1 MSLNIQEQQKN
12 SAISMLNLNEYNDNL
27 SSSGNILYYSHDKIW
42 KILIYDSEGQNILAP
57 LLKVGNLR
65 HHGVTLNLNLHRQR
79 TTIPEVNA
87 VYLVDNKKENI
98 DKIVKDM
105 CNNMYGS
112 YYINFI
118 SYVCEENLGY
128 FANECVKNN
137 VASYVSKITDRYLK
151 FVSLSSSTFSLN
163 LPNCF
168 KILHANEDHMIQ
180 DVMDRITEGLIS
192 FLVTLG
198 IIPIIRVSSNSSYP
212 SKSIA
217 EKLHR
222 KIYELVNLRST
233 NNYIFNSKTVQRPVL
248 ILVDREVDLSVMLQ
262 HAWTYQALI
271 HDVFDIKLNKISL
284 RQADES
290 GTSTSNTGNV
300 TKDAPLKNY
309 DIDNVD
315 TFFSTNCNKPF
326 PEVANNISE
335 CLNEYNEKMKNLN
348 KNDKGGGL
356 SGGGG
361 VGSTIGGD
369 KITGG
374 LMSAMN
380 ILPEMTEHKRL
391 LDMHTNI
398 LTELIKNIKD
408 RELDKYY
415 ENEFDF
421 ESCNEKICI
430 QHMKDILTSPKGTPM
445 DKYRAFLCLYLAK
458 KNMNKQTVDT
468 FLQELKNMRIDISAI
483 YFINQM
489 EKLKTMNIHIHV
501 STPLTHSNTGTTAT
515 FKDQLNTYS
524 NIFIDKGI
532 NILQGAKSL
541 LPKRREIKITKLVET
556 LIENKPS
563 SLNDQFVYIDPK
575 TPPSDTTTGSNHAER
590 NYIKQDHV
598 KDYIIFV
605 IGGGNYIEVSALKDL
620 EEKMNKKII
629 YGTTDFVRP
638 ENFVQELNEIGHS
651 FSQ

>member
-79 TTIPEVNA
+79 SNIPEVNA
-87 VYLVDNKKENI
+87 VYLIDNNKENI

-128 FANECVKNN
+128 FANECVKYN
-137 VASYVSKITDRYLK
+137 VASHVSKITDRYLK

-163 LPNCF
+163 IPNCF
-168 KILHANEDHMIQ
+168 KIFHTNEDQVIK

-212 SKSIA
+212 SKTIA

-222 KIYELVNLRST
+222 KIYELVNMRST

-248 ILVDREVDLSVMLQ
+248 ILVDREVDLSVMVQ

-284 RQADES
+284 RQGGES
-290 GTSTSNTGNV
+290 GTGASHSGNITQNTSV
-300 TKDAPLKNY
+300 KNY
-309 DIDNVD
+309 DIDNGD

-348 KNDKGGGL
+348 KNDKGASP

-361 VGSTIGGD
+361 VGNSVGGD
-369 KITGG
+369 NITGG

-421 ESCNEKICI
+421 ESCNEKVCI
-430 QHMKDILTSPKGTPM
+430 QHMKDILTSSKGTSM

-458 KNMNKQTVDT
+458 KYMNKQALDT
-468 FLQELKNMRIDISAI
+468 FLQDLKNINIDISAI
-483 YFINQM
+483 YFINQL

-501 STPLTHSNTGTTAT
+501 GTPLTHSNSGTTTT

-524 NIFIDKGI
+524 NIFIDKGM
-532 NILQGAKSL
+532 NILQGAKIL

-563 SLNDQFVYIDPK
+563 SLNEQFVYIDPK
-575 TPPSDTTTGSNHAER
+575 TPPSDITTGSNHLER

-598 KDYIIFV
+598 KDYIVFV

-638 ENFVQELNEIGHS
+638 ENFVQELNQIGHA
-651 FSQ
+651 FSP